1 VSPTV
6 ILRAFNVGV
15 LGYFLVLNTA
25 TVVLVSIAAVHI
37 RHRARRTAFVGY
49 DDIFANPLTP
59 PISIVVPAHN
69 EGEVI
74 QDTVE
79 AMLALRYS
87 EFEVIVVDDGSTDA
101 TRARLRELATALP
114 ALRVVQLR
122 ANFGQ
127 TAALAAGFDL
137 ARGAFV
143 ITLDGDGQN
152 DPVDIPRLVD
162 KLKEGYDVVSGW
174 RHDRQDPFLSR
185 RLPSQVANAL
195 ISWITG
201 VRLHDYGC
209 ALKVY
214 RREILQDV
222 ALYGEMHRFLPA
234 LCRWVGA
241 TIGELPVSH
250 WPRRK
255 GVSKYGLGRLV
266 RVLLDLLTVKFLMSY
281 WTRPIQI
288 FGLLGLM
295 LGGLGIGVGAVLS
308 YQKIFH
314 GMGLGNR
321 PLLLL
326 AVLLVL
332 VGFQFVSIGLLG
344 EMLVRTYHE
353 SQRKPVYTIR
363 DIFSGGQ

>member
-1 VSPTV
+1 MSIEAAAGT
-6 ILRAFNVGV
+6 G
-15 LGYFLVLNTA
+15 TA
-25 TVVLVSIAAVHI
+25 NAGRSSSLA
-37 RHRARRTAFVGY
+37 Y
-49 DDIFANPLTP
+49 
-59 PISIVVPAHN
+59 SIVIPVYN
-69 EGEVI
+69 E
-74 QDTVE
+74 QDNVRPLLTSVRDVME
-79 AMLALRYS
+79 GLGQPY
-87 EFEVIVVDDGSTDA
+87 EVIVVDDGSTDA
-101 TRARLRELATALP
+101 TRARLRELTVEFR

-122 ANFGQ
+122 TNFGQ
-127 TAALAAGFDL
+127 TAALTAGFDL

-152 DPVDIPRLVD
+152 DPVDIPRVVD

-174 RHDRQDPFLSR
+174 RHDRQDSFWSR

-201 VRLHDYGC
+201 VHLHDYGC

-214 RREILQDV
+214 RREILRDV

-241 TIGELPVSH
+241 TVGELPVTH
-250 WPRRK
+250 WPRRR
-255 GVSKYGLGRLV
+255 GVSKYGLGRMV

-288 FGLLGLM
+288 FGLLGLV
-295 LGGLGIGVGAVLS
+295 LGGLGAGVGAVLS
-308 YQKIFH
+308 YQKIFQ
-314 GMGLGNR
+314 GVGLGNR

-332 VGFQFVSIGLLG
+332 IGFQFVSIGLLG

-363 DIFSGGQ
+363 DIFSGDS